1 MGTGKVVTR
10 KEEKMTVKRIVFLVI
25 GSVFAVFVLQNAQV
39 VEVRLFFW
47 TAQASRALV
56 LIGTFILGLFA
67 GWLSGLLLRKE
78 RESDEK

>member
-1 MGTGKVVTR
+1 
-10 KEEKMTVKRIVFLVI
+10 MTVKRIVFLVI
-25 GSVFAVFVLQNAQV
+25 GLVFAVFVLQNAQV

-67 GWLSGLLLRKE
+67 GWLSGLLLKKE

>member
-1 MGTGKVVTR
+1 
-10 KEEKMTVKRIVFLVI
+10 MTVKRIVFLVI
-25 GSVFAVFVLQNAQV
+25 GLVFAVFVLQNAQV

-67 GWLSGLLLRKE
+67 GWLSGLLRR
-78 RESDEK
+78 REHESEEK